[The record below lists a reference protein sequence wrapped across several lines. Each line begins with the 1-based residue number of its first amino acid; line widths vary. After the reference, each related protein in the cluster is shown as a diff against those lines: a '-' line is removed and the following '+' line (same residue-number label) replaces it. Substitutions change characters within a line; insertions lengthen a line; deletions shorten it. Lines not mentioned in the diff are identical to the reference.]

1 MPDESGAPFRDSSVS
16 SLSGAGRSEP
26 GASDFLKAAFHWQYN
41 LIALGG
47 TVVFAALSASA
58 LPLILVGG
66 LELIYL
72 SVIPHNK
79 RFQRLVRSWRF
90 AEERKSHELKI
101 TQMWKQ
107 LPTDVQS
114 RYDQLV
120 SICKAVDTNYSSL
133 SSASQML
140 VGQMHDKLQGM
151 LEAYLRLLYA
161 DQQHIDYLRTTN
173 PTAIKREIDQLQQKL
188 ASDTSKVKEINQQR
202 IEILTK
208 RAEKFDKIRENRQVI
223 EAQCAAI
230 EDGLELIRDQSVTMR
245 DPQQVSGQLEGLLQ
259 SVEQTEDT
267 VKQVE
272 DIFETAQNEADT
284 LGVLP
289 SDSTISSST
298 SGTTGR
304 VRN

>member
-1 MPDESGAPFRDSSVS
+1 MPDESRDS
-16 SLSGAGRSEP
+16 SLSGAGRSDP

-90 AEERKSHELKI
+90 AEEKKSHELKI
-101 TQMWKQ
+101 TQMWQQ
-107 LPTDVQS
+107 LPTDARS

-120 SICKAVDTNYSSL
+120 TVCKAVTDNYSSL

-140 VGQMHDKLQGM
+140 VSQMHDKLQGM

-173 PTAIKREIDQLQQKL
+173 PTAIKRQIDQLQQKL
-188 ASDTSKVKEINQQR
+188 ASESAKVQEIDKQR

-208 RAEKFDKIRENRQVI
+208 RAEKFEKIRENRQVI

-284 LGVLP
+284 LGPLP
-289 SDSTISSST
+289 SDSSVSDSA
-298 SGTTGR
+298 SRTTGR

>member
-1 MPDESGAPFRDSSVS
+1 MPDESRDS

-26 GASDFLKAAFHWQYN
+26 GPSDFLKAAFHWQYN
-41 LIALGG
+41 LIALGA
-47 TVVFAALSASA
+47 TVAFAAISASA

-90 AEERKSHELKI
+90 AEEKKSHELKV
-101 TQMWKQ
+101 TQMWQQ
-107 LPTDVQS
+107 LPADARS

-120 SICKAVDTNYSSL
+120 TVCKAVTANYSSL

-140 VGQMHDKLQGM
+140 VSQMHDKLQGM
-151 LEAYLRLLYA
+151 LEAYLRLLYV

-188 ASDTSKVKEINQQR
+188 ASDTPKVKEINQQR

-208 RAEKFDKIRENRQVI
+208 RAEKFEKIRENRQVI

-230 EDGLELIRDQSVTMR
+230 EDGLELIRDQSVTVR

-272 DIFETAQNEADT
+272 DIFETAQNESDT

>member
-1 MPDESGAPFRDSSVS
+1 MLDESGDRLRESE
-16 SLSGAGRSEP
+16 LSAAGRSEP
-26 GASDFLKAAFHWQYN
+26 GPSDFLKAAFHWQYN

-72 SVIPHNK
+72 STIPHNK

-90 AEERKSHELKI
+90 AAERKSHELKI
-101 TQMWKQ
+101 VEMWKQ
-107 LPTDVQS
+107 LPTEVQS
-114 RYDQLV
+114 RYDELV
-120 SICKAVDTNYSSL
+120 NVCKEVRSNYASL

-140 VGQMHDKLQGM
+140 VSQMQDKLQGM

-173 PTAIKREIDQLQQKL
+173 PTAIKRQIDQLQQKL
-188 ASDTSKVKEINQQR
+188 ASEPTKVQEIDRQR

-208 RAEKFDKIRENRQVI
+208 RAEKFEKIRENRQVI

-230 EDGLELIRDQSVTMR
+230 EDGLELIRDQSVTVR

-272 DIFETAQNEADT
+272 DIFQAVAQNDTDT
-284 LGVLP
+284 LTPLP
-289 SDSTISSST
+289 SDPTISS
-298 SGTTGR
+298 GPAAGGGRR

>member
-1 MPDESGAPFRDSSVS
+1 MDAR
-16 SLSGAGRSEP
+16 
-26 GASDFLKAAFHWQYN
+26 
-41 LIALGG
+41 
-47 TVVFAALSASA
+47 
-58 LPLILVGG
+58 
-66 LELIYL
+66 
-72 SVIPHNK
+72 
-79 RFQRLVRSWRF
+79 
-90 AEERKSHELKI
+90 
-101 TQMWKQ
+101 
-107 LPTDVQS
+107 S

-120 SICKAVDTNYSSL
+120 DVCKAVGANYSSL

-140 VGQMHDKLQGM
+140 VSQMHDKLQGM

-188 ASDTSKVKEINQQR
+188 ASDNPKVQAINQQR
-202 IEILTK
+202 IQILTK
-208 RAEKFDKIRENRQVI
+208 RAEKFEKIRENRQVI

-259 SVEQTEDT
+259 NVEHPEDT

-272 DIFETAQNEADT
+272 DIFETVAQNEGDT
-284 LGVLP
+284 LEPLP
-289 SDSTISSST
+289 SDSTVSSST
-298 SGTTGR
+298 QSTARR